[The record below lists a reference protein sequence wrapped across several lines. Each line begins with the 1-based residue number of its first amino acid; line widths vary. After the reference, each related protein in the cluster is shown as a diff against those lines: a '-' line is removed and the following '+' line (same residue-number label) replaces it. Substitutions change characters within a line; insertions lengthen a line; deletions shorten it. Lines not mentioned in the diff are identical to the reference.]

1 MSLLDAGAISADC
14 TILVLPGNSPEAV
27 TTQLSG
33 GAKNLIVVIN
43 KM

>member
-14 TILVLPGNSPEAV
+14 TILVLPGNSPEVV